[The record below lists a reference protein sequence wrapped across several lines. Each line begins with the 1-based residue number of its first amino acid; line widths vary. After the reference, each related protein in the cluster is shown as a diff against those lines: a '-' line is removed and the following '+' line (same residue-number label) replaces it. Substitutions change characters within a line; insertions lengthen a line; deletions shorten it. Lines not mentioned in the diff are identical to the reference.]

1 MTYIKSIN
9 IVIKKTWKANKCPKM
24 GKYLKTHFR
33 LVDYFDLLRMIDVGK
48 CINTLDIYMKNV
60 H

>member
-1 MTYIKSIN
+1 
-9 IVIKKTWKANKCPKM
+9 M
-24 GKYLKTHFR
+24 GKYLKTHFH

>member
-1 MTYIKSIN
+1 
-9 IVIKKTWKANKCPKM
+9 M
-24 GKYLKTHFR
+24 GKYLKTHFH
-33 LVDYFDLLRMIDVGK
+33 LVDYFDLLRMIDGK

>member
-1 MTYIKSIN
+1 
-9 IVIKKTWKANKCPKM
+9 M